1 MSGHPEARRLFSV
14 LIITYNR
21 AHVLGRALESIE
33 AQGCDDLEVLV
44 MDDGSTDGTERLVRA
59 WARRVP
65 FEVRYLWQPNRGK
78 PAAYNAALGE
88 LRGYLTVVLDS
99 DDALAPGALEAFH
112 RAWQAIPAE
121 RREGFAGVEGLCAD
135 WHTGRIL
142 GDPFPSSPM
151 DTDYI
156 EVRHRFR
163 VSGDKKQA
171 LRTEVMRAYPFPL
184 FPGEKDMRESVI
196 GYRMAHRYRLRCIN
210 EVVQRCE
217 QLPDG
222 LSARPHARR
231 LKSPKGFRLAFL
243 ELLNHHDRHLT
254 PRDIHRAMVRYVR
267 HSLAAGIG
275 PLNQLRDLHPDKR
288 LFWPLAL
295 PEGLLGA
302 LRDRMRGAKA

>member
-1 MSGHPEARRLFSV
+1 MSGHPEARCLFSV

-78 PAAYNAALGE
+78 PAAYNAALSE
-88 LRGYLTVVLDS
+88 LRGYFTVVLDA
-99 DDALAPGALEAFH
+99 DDALAPGALETFH

-121 RREGFAGVEGLCAD
+121 RRKGFAGVEGLCAD

-142 GDPFPSSPM
+142 GDPFPFSPM
-151 DTDYI
+151 DADYL
-156 EVRHRFR
+156 ETRYRFK

-171 LRTEVMRAYPFPL
+171 LRTDVMRAYPFPL
-184 FPGEKDMRESVI
+184 FPGERDMRESVVWC
-196 GYRMAHRYRLRCIN
+196 RMAHRYVWRCIN
-210 EVVQRCE
+210 EVVQYCE
-217 QLPDG
+217 QLSDG
-222 LSARPHARR
+222 LSAQPHARR
-231 LKSPKGFRLAFL
+231 RGSPQGFRLAFL
-243 ELLNHHDRHLT
+243 ELLNLHDRYLT
-254 PRDIHRAMVRYVR
+254 RRDIHRAMVRYVR
-267 HSLAAGIG
+267 HSLVAGIG
-275 PLNQLRDLHPDKR
+275 PLHQIRDLAPGKR
-288 LFWPLAL
+288 PFWPLAF

-302 LRDRMRGAKA
+302 LKDRMRT